1 MQLYGDIFALN
12 VMFQIGTGKHLSL
25 TQQCHM
31 ELHLILLEQNSLPIQ
46 NTSNGATD
54 TLWHLN
60 SNNADV
66 RAKLKMCC
74 ILESTCALRFKKK
87 KKGFTGFWQQNLQIC
102 KKKIYVITYKSA
114 FIVEQ
119 LQD

>member
-87 KKGFTGFWQQNLQIC
+87 KKKDSLGFGSKTYRYV
-102 KKKIYVITYKSA
+102 KKKFT
-114 FIVEQ
+114 
-119 LQD
+119 